1 MTLLPE
7 FQLGLLNGWLPLLLY
22 FIGFILSVSSY
33 SKESRVWLFNNPRD
47 PGNKTLSLFRFIGQL
62 MMVAFIV
69 MMVLT
74 PLKLNTPI
82 LFAGAV
88 VYAIG
93 YVFVMSALNFF
104 RKAPIGQ
111 PVVNGPYSKSRNPQW
126 VGLFLVFLGSAFAT
140 GVWLY
145 IAMIIL
151 VGFIYHIQILDEETA
166 CINRYGSSYR
176 EYMARIPRYLFFK

>member
-1 MTLLPE
+1 MTPLPE
-7 FQLGLLNGWLPLLLY
+7 FQLGFLNGWVPLLLY
-22 FIGFILSVSSY
+22 FLGFILSVYSY
-33 SKESRVWLFNNPRD
+33 SNESRIWLFNNPRD
-47 PGNKTLSLFRFIGQL
+47 RSNKTLSLIRLIGQL

-69 MMVLT
+69 MMIFT
-74 PLKLNTPI
+74 PLKLNGPV
-82 LFAGAV
+82 LFAGAA

-93 YVFVMSALNFF
+93 YVFVMSALYFF